1 MFIPY
6 LQQEVHEGTL
16 VHAVS
21 VLSQWSSRLT
31 VEVPA
36 TLLDWFKKAY
46 NLKTSTSA
54 VRHAYLQTMLQA
66 FRGDTLAQSS
76 DLIPLLL
83 QTVEKAAAQNSQHAL
98 LAEGV
103 AASVLLSRH
112 ALLETQTEA
121 KFTSFWNLI
130 LDEKK
135 PLFTTEKFLSQGS
148 EETLHTVLQLCE
160 RLFLDHAH
168 RLNTSKSQMY
178 HHATVAVLLS
188 RSWSVRKRAQQT
200 VKKLLSSLGG
210 SSLAHGLLGELRVVI
225 NKHKVL
231 PQDVLVSE
239 SGELTELGRSYT
251 PPRVLLDALCVVCS
265 AASQWGDPTEAENM
279 AMETLIVTHHP
290 SIVYARPG
298 LWTVLL
304 SSMKIKAEE
313 LIEKNLEA
321 ILPQLLEVNA
331 DSQ

>member
-1 MFIPY
+1 KPGLVDHYISTLLTLDQSPTTVPMLGVCLDFCSVQKDKTTIEKHKANNAQ
-6 LQQEVHEGTL
+6 LMEEAVKAMQNLAQQCSDATAVQDIVTHLFKILGGSEGKLTIVAQKTSVLSVHEGTL

-112 ALLETQTEA
+112 ALLETQA
-121 KFTSFWNLI
+121 GSFLPHMCLCSAGCI
-130 LDEKK
+130 I
-135 PLFTTEKFLSQGS
+135 T
-148 EETLHTVLQLCE
+148 LQLQC
-160 RLFLDHAH
+160 
-168 RLNTSKSQMY
+168 
-178 HHATVAVLLS
+178 
-188 RSWSVRKRAQQT
+188 
-200 VKKLLSSLGG
+200 
-210 SSLAHGLLGELRVVI
+210 
-225 NKHKVL
+225 
-231 PQDVLVSE
+231 
-239 SGELTELGRSYT
+239 
-251 PPRVLLDALCVVCS
+251 
-265 AASQWGDPTEAENM
+265 
-279 AMETLIVTHHP
+279 
-290 SIVYARPG
+290 
-298 LWTVLL
+298 
-304 SSMKIKAEE
+304 
-313 LIEKNLEA
+313 
-321 ILPQLLEVNA
+321 
-331 DSQ
+331 